1 MVPDERSG
9 PVYPDFPVFHLL
21 LPKNLHISNI
31 FYIFAPANKPKTHQK
46 FISLPIR
53 PRLCYFVTTP
63 KPHNI
68 NRLHPMSQHLKTR
81 VIRRLK
87 SVGCTFESLPAD
99 STPHKRG
106 VYYFRFCTGV
116 ECYWGTMDY
125 GKEGRQ
131 YRKRIIVRPSCFRDG
146 LFELYTYHL
155 PKHWSAAC
163 VANRE
168 LIKEA
173 QRQAHALEH
182 DHSFVGIEWRVRF
195 FLHYYRVFKGGAK
208 PDPGMKPYSRFYQ
221 YTYVALY
228 RQLKAAAQ
236 EPAASLSA
244 RFLSGAPCVSAES
257 QLPAFDPVPLP
268 SRYRHNPS
276 ATRFRR
282 SATLSFASA
291 FDADIGSAVL
301 YNPSATRFRRSATLS
316 FASAFDAD
324 IGSAVL
330 CKHSRR
336 ITAPG

>member
-1 MVPDERSG
+1 
-9 PVYPDFPVFHLL
+9 
-21 LPKNLHISNI
+21 
-31 FYIFAPANKPKTHQK
+31 
-46 FISLPIR
+46 
-53 PRLCYFVTTP
+53 
-63 KPHNI
+63 
-68 NRLHPMSQHLKTR
+68 MSQHLKTR

-87 SVGCTFESLPAD
+87 SVDCTFVSLPAG

-106 VYYFRFCTGV
+106 VHYFRFCAGV

-125 GKEGRQ
+125 QKEGRR
-131 YRKRIIVRPSCFRDG
+131 YRKRIIVRPSRFRDG

-208 PDPGMKPYSRFYQ
+208 PEPGMKPYSRFYQ

-228 RQLKAAAQ
+228 RQLKAAASREQTSLTASAQ
-236 EPAASLSA
+236 EPASFTMSA

-324 IGSAVL
+324 IGSA
-330 CKHSRR
+330 SRL
-336 ITAPG
+336 I